1 MQQQIVKKDFKEHFA
16 NLVGEFK
23 FSNCLIVTSNGN
35 EERGYADYFINELED
50 NKCNISLYKIN
61 EYPNFFSISNIFE
74 ENYHKNIDLI
84 LSIGGGSVLDISKIL
99 AACKLPKNSMEIITD
114 LELSSDDKIFN
125 ISIPTTAGSGAES
138 TKFATIWSKSTKQKY
153 SFEDPK
159 LLPEVAYFIP
169 EYTTSLPKFL
179 TLTTALDALC
189 HSIDSL
195 WNKKSNSNSIDLSI
209 QSTNQINTY
218 LPKLLREMD
227 NIDYRYQ
234 LLDASNLAG
243 RAINIT
249 RTSLNH
255 SISYP
260 LTNLYDL
267 PHGYACAFSI
277 VSICNEYEKEIRQ
290 LPFANTIFEARDL
303 ISAVDLASL
312 FKDYLID
319 LDIDLVCNNVF
330 DNKRLS
336 NFLFDLSHEKLNK
349 ILSHARDYYVEL

>member
-1 MQQQIVKKDFKEHFA
+1 MQQIVKKDFKEHFA
-16 NLVGEFK
+16 NVVNEYK

-35 EERGYADYFINELED
+35 EERGYTDYFIKQLED

-61 EYPNFFSISNIFE
+61 EYPNFTSISNIFE
-74 ENYHKNIDLI
+74 ENYNKNFDLI

-99 AACKLPKNSMEIITD
+99 AACKLPNNNMEIITD
-114 LELSSDDKIFN
+114 LEPSSDDKIFN

-138 TKFATIWSKSTKQKY
+138 TRFATIWSKSTKQKY
-153 SFEDPK
+153 YFEAPK
-159 LLPEVAYFIP
+159 LLPEVTYFIP

-195 WNKKSNSNSIDLSI
+195 WNKKSNSSSIDLSI
-209 QSTNQINTY
+209 QSTDLINTY
-218 LPKLLREMD
+218 LPKLLRKMD
-227 NIDYRYQ
+227 DIDYRYQ

-267 PHGYACAFSI
+267 PHGYACAFSV
-277 VSICNEYEKEIRQ
+277 VSICNEYEKEIDR

-303 ISAVDLASL
+303 ISTIDLSSL

-319 LDIDLVCNNVF
+319 LDVDLVCNNVF

-336 NFLFDLSHEKLNK
+336 NFLFDLNHEKLNK
-349 ILSHARDYYVEL
+349 VLTHAQNYYME

>member
-1 MQQQIVKKDFKEHFA
+1 MQQIVKKNFKEHFA
-16 NLVGEFK
+16 NVINEYK

-35 EERGYADYFINELED
+35 EGRGYTDYFIKQLDD
-50 NKCNISLYKIN
+50 NKCNTSLYKIN
-61 EYPNFFSISNIFE
+61 EYPNFTSISNIFE
-74 ENYHKNIDLI
+74 KNYNKNFDLI
-84 LSIGGGSVLDISKIL
+84 LSIGGGSVLDISKIF
-99 AACKLPKNSMEIITD
+99 AACKLSNDNMEIITD
-114 LELSSDDKIFN
+114 LELSSDDKTFN

-138 TKFATIWSKSTKQKY
+138 TKFATIWSKSTKQKF

-159 LLPEVAYFIP
+159 LMPEVAYLIP

-195 WNKKSNSNSIDLSI
+195 WNKNHNSSSIDLSI
-209 QSTNQINTY
+209 KSIELINTY
-218 LPKLLREMD
+218 LPKLLTEMD

-234 LLDASNLAG
+234 LLNASNLAG

-260 LTNLYDL
+260 LTNLYNL

-277 VSICNEYEKEIRQ
+277 VSICREYEREIDR
-290 LPFANTIFEARDL
+290 LPFSNTIFKARDL
-303 ISAVDLASL
+303 ISTIDLSEL

-319 LDIDLVCNNVF
+319 LDVDLVCNNVF
-330 DNKRLS
+330 DNKRLP
-336 NFLFDLSHEKLNK
+336 NFLFDLNHDKLNK
-349 ILSHARDYYVEL
+349 VLKYAQIYYIE